1 MAARVAG
8 AIREVL
14 EAKAGGGVLGV
25 GNVLPPGAGAGVDG
39 REIQAAA
46 QEAGCARLGHL
57 VGAEA
62 VSSSAKQWATTSSH
76 TAARLCAALSS
87 TASHPRGCPR
97 AGGRRRRRRR
107 RHDVGGDAGPG
118 QQRLDEEVV
127 DARDGDME
135 LPADQRGHP
144 PDRKPHLI
152 FHSPTGGRALPQV
165 PGRLP
170 QAIRRQTTSRST
182 GPREASASSPRTLSR
197 RVTSGQ
203 PPTSISKFPVH
214 LPDDP
219 KSGSLRSGHRVASAT
234 ARSGRR
240 ARSCFVW
247 PGSSAS
253 ARPVT
258 MPRRDIG

>member
-1 MAARVAG
+1 MAARVVG

-14 EAKAGGGVLGV
+14 EAKAGGGVPGV

-62 VSSSAKQWATTSSH
+62 VSWSAKQWATTSSH
-76 TAARLCAALSS
+76 TAARLCAAQSS

-107 RHDVGGDAGPG
+107 RRRHHVGGDAGPG
-118 QQRLDEEVV
+118 QQRLGEEVV
-127 DARDGDME
+127 DARDM
-135 LPADQRGHP
+135 
-144 PDRKPHLI
+144 
-152 FHSPTGGRALPQV
+152 GGRPLPQV

-170 QAIRRQTTSRST
+170 QAIRRQTTSRSK
-182 GPREASASSPRTLSR
+182 GPREASAPSPRTRSR

-203 PPTSISKFPVH
+203 QPTSSGKFPAH

-219 KSGSLRSGHRVASAT
+219 KSGSLRPGHRVASAT

-258 MPRRDIG
+258 MSRRDIG

>member
-1 MAARVAG
+1 MAARAVG

-14 EAKAGGGVLGV
+14 EAKAGGGILGV

-62 VSSSAKQWATTSSH
+62 VSWSAKQWATTSSH

-118 QQRLDEEVV
+118 QQRLGEEVV
-127 DARDGDME
+127 DARDGDMK
-135 LPADQRGHP
+135 LLADQRGHP
-144 PDRKPHLI
+144 DRKPHLV
-152 FHSPTGGRALPQV
+152 FHSPRGGRPLLQV

-182 GPREASASSPRTLSR
+182 GPREASASSPRTRSR
-197 RVTSGQ
+197 HVTSSQ
-203 PPTSISKFPVH
+203 QPTSISKFPVH

-219 KSGSLRSGHRVASAT
+219 KSGSLRPGHRVASAT

-258 MPRRDIG
+258 MSRRDIG